1 MTTAVAARLAE
12 GDRTVMARFR
22 PSTYDPGRR
31 TVVVDASTTTPVQRW
46 GGLEVLDQNADAWD
60 LSRLDGVGIP
70 VLDSHRSGSLD
81 AVLGRVVSIK
91 FEKGRM
97 VATLAFADTEEGRR
111 AEGMVARGEIG
122 GVSIGYRPI
131 AAELAGQD
139 SEGRQIIRIT
149 NAELLEVSFGS
160 VVADPN
166 AVIRS
171 HPSLRG
177 QTMDPDTI
185 TPPATAPD
193 LTAAQTRAEERREAA
208 ILRLA
213 NRANIP
219 HDVTSRAVVGGTTVE
234 QFRNQ
239 VFDVLAERSEALG
252 ARSSISVTR
261 DEGDTRVRA
270 MTAAFAG
277 RLGVKLPDTGPHNQY
292 RDDPSYVLAA
302 KTIGYRG
309 DLWAMSDRDE
319 VLQRAMHTT
328 SDFPVIVEG
337 ALRASIGARYALAQ
351 VTHRVISVERIVQDF
366 RPVSVARP
374 GDFAALQQVGQG
386 GEIRFGTF
394 GEAAKETYAVGSY
407 GVQFNVSRQLL
418 INDNLGAIEQILAG
432 YGDTVALFEE
442 RIFYAATLNV
452 ASGAGPTMGD
462 GQTLFHASHG
472 NLAGSGAVI
481 NTASVSAGRTALR
494 RQTGIPSTPTAG
506 DGLQLNV
513 ESKFLV
519 CSPEKETEADT
530 ILAAITPNQ
539 VSQVNPFAG
548 TMTKVVVPQLT
559 GNAWYLA
566 ADPERT
572 PTLVRVKLAGYE
584 APRLRLENSFGV
596 QGLGVSLEHDFGA
609 GAIDWR
615 GFYRNP
621 GA

>member
-1 MTTAVAARLAE
+1 MTSLLTRLSE
-12 GDRTVMARFR
+12 GPRSALARFR
-22 PSTYDPGRR
+22 PTTYDPSRH
-31 TVVVDASTTTPVQRW
+31 TIQVVMATETPVPRW
-46 GGLEVLDQNADAWD
+46 GAVEVVASGKSAWD
-60 LSRLDGVGIP
+60 TSRHEGPGIP
-70 VLDSHRSGSLD
+70 VLNSHQSGSLE
-81 AVLGRVVSIK
+81 AVVGRVVDIQ

-97 VATLAFADTEEGRR
+97 VGILAFADTDAGRL
-111 AEGMVARGEIG
+111 AEGMVARGEVG

-131 AAELAGQD
+131 KAELAGED
-139 SEGRQIIRIT
+139 DEGRQIIRIT
-149 NAELLEVSFGS
+149 KAELLEVSIVS
-160 VVADPN
+160 VPADPN

-171 HPSLRG
+171 HPTSG
-177 QTMDPDTI
+177 VSSMESETVTDPDLPEDI
-185 TPPATAPD
+185 APTPAE
-193 LTAAQTRAEERREAA
+193 QRAEERRRARIFELGNKYNVDHAVIRAA
-208 ILRLA
+208 I
-213 NRANIP
+213 
-219 HDVTSRAVVGGTTVE
+219 DGGKTFK
-234 QFRNQ
+234 QFREQ
-239 VFDVLAERSEALG
+239 VQDVLAERSSAMG
-252 ARSSISVTR
+252 PRSSISW
-261 DEGDTRVRA
+261 DEGDTRVRG
-270 MTAAFAG
+270 MTDAIAG
-277 RLGVKLPDTGPHNQY
+277 RLGVKLPERGPHERY
-292 RDDPSYVLAA
+292 RDQPFYALAA
-302 KTIGYRG
+302 ESIGYRG
-309 DLWAMSDRDE
+309 DLWALSDRE
-319 VLQRAMHTT
+319 YAVRQAFLTS
-328 SDFPVIVEG
+328 SDFLMIAEG
-337 ALRASIGARYALAQ
+337 GFRAALLARHALAQ
-351 VTHRVISVERIVQDF
+351 VTHRLISVERIAQDF
-366 RPVSVARP
+366 RQVSVYRP

-394 GEAAKETYAVGSY
+394 GEAAKEIYAVGSY
-407 GVQFNVSRQLL
+407 GVQFNISRQML
-418 INDNLGAIEQILAG
+418 INDNLGAIEQVLAG

-472 NLAGSGAVI
+472 NLAGSGAAI
-481 NTASVSAGRTALR
+481 NTSSVSAARTAMR

-506 DGLQLNV
+506 DGLQLNI
-513 ESKFLV
+513 EPKYIV

-584 APRLRLENSFGV
+584 APRLRLDNLFGV
-596 QGLGVSLEHDFGA
+596 QGLAVSLEHDFGA